1 MDESGD
7 GVLNSFRSREMG
19 KSILVIDTPENCAS
33 CPMGNINLHDMSK
46 GGLYCQLN
54 KKEDILWEN
63 AKHGNPDW
71 CPLLDLPEK
80 MEQTTF
86 PKGYSDGWNNGFNA
100 CIEAILEENN
110 NGSRERGKTDAKS
123 NIN

>member
-1 MDESGD
+1 MDESDD

-33 CPMGNINLHDMSK
+33 CPMGNINLHV
-46 GGLYCQLN
+46 
-54 KKEDILWEN
+54 
-63 AKHGNPDW
+63 
-71 CPLLDLPEK
+71 
-80 MEQTTF
+80 
-86 PKGYSDGWNNGFNA
+86 
-100 CIEAILEENN
+100 LEENN